1 MLNYLNIIK
10 ELKRLLRKNLGDDI
24 VEVIL
29 FGSHV
34 KNKSHIDSDV
44 DVLIIINYDRG
55 YVYKRKIRNLCYD
68 LSLKYDVLINSKII
82 SVVDLN
88 TPKGKHPIYQ
98 DAINEGIHA

>member
-1 MLNYLNIIK
+1 MLDYLNIIK
-10 ELKRLLRKNLGDDI
+10 ELKRLLQKKLGDDI

-44 DVLIIINYDRG
+44 DVLIIINYDYG
-55 YVYKRKIRNLCYD
+55 YVYKRKIRNLCYN
-68 LSLKYDVLINSKII
+68 LSLKYDVLIDSKIVSI
-82 SVVDLN
+82 VDLN

-98 DAINEGIHA
+98 DAINEGIHV